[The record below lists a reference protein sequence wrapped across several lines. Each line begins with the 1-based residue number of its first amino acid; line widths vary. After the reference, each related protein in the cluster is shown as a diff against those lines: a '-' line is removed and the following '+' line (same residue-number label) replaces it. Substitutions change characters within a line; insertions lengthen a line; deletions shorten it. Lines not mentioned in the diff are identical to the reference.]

1 MNRLQ
6 HIARERARL
15 VEHIHASRKRLGGD
29 VRQLGADA
37 GMAMLGFAA
46 GKVLARRPWLA
57 ALAGALT
64 LGLKFLRRPS

>member
-1 MNRLQ
+1 MNRLE

-15 VEHIHASRKRLGGD
+15 VEHIHASRQRMRGD

-46 GKVLARRPWLA
+46 AKVLARHPWLA
-57 ALAGALT
+57 ALAGAFT
-64 LGLKFLRRPS
+64 LGLKFLRRP